1 MLIAKKGLVDDS
13 SDALIRGDWSV
24 IDQSNTRCT
33 TESELAKETKVEEMF
48 RKLLKEKGFKIV
60 EIRGDGNCLFRAV
73 SHQMFLTEEHHGLLR
88 KKCVEHLR
96 GKIYHHYYNY
106 H

>member
-1 MLIAKKGLVDDS
+1 
-13 SDALIRGDWSV
+13 
-24 IDQSNTRCT
+24 
-33 TESELAKETKVEEMF
+33 MF

-73 SHQMFLTEEHHGLLR
+73 SHQVFLTEEHHGLLR

-96 GKIYHHYYNY
+96 GKIYHH
-106 H
+106 

>member
-1 MLIAKKGLVDDS
+1 
-13 SDALIRGDWSV
+13 
-24 IDQSNTRCT
+24 
-33 TESELAKETKVEEMF
+33 MF

-73 SHQMFLTEEHHGLLR
+73 SHQVFLTEEYHGLLR

-96 GKIYHHYYNY
+96 GKIYHH
-106 H
+106 